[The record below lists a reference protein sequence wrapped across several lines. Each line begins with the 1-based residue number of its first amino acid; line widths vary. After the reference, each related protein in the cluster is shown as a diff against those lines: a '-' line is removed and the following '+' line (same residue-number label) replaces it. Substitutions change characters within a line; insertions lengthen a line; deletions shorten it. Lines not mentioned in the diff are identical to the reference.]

1 VSAAVLEVPAVTTP
15 PAPCPPWCGA
25 DHSRPDPDGEYH
37 HGTVGGLT
45 ATDEGFDGDDHH
57 RPVWVM
63 LDRLDGDID
72 NPVQG
77 AASVCVDS
85 DPAGPHTCTAMTPA
99 EAVALAALLV
109 QAAFVAAGELEL
121 QAQEIRIG
129 DQVLTS
135 RGWQTVESVLVNTA
149 GPAVELFTVEEY
161 GSDEGFRYAPTRLV
175 RVRRGVAQ

>member
-72 NPVQG
+72 NPVRG

-109 QAAFVAAGELEL
+109 QAAFIAAGELEL
-121 QAQEIRIG
+121 RALDVRLGDEIFTT
-129 DQVLTS
+129 D
-135 RGWQTVESVLVNTA
+135 GWQIVESILINTV
-149 GPAVELFTVEEY
+149 GPCVELFTIDQY
-161 GSDEGFRYAPTRLV
+161 GSDVGEQYMPTAPV
-175 RVRRGVAQ
+175 RVRREVAR